1 MQIGSRPV
9 GGVVTITVTTGGTGY
24 ASAPVVAISGGSGT
38 GASAFAHM
46 AGTLVESVAIFNGGS
61 SYTSVPTISFSG
73 GSGTSAAAVATIAP
87 ITVTPL
93 SFFKGRYGDVYGVD
107 GSGRG
112 FRWNGVDAAVE
123 RIGLMKPATG
133 PSVTADSAATNGYLS
148 AIQMVNNGGGYSSP
162 PVVTITGGGATEQAT
177 GRALLANGRVTGV
190 RLTSPGKG
198 YASPPTV
205 SFTGGLGTGATF
217 SLGVQ
222 GQVWSVEVV
231 SGGTGYTAA
240 NESLSVEC
248 ATVTA
253 ASGYNILTF
262 SAAMAQTN
270 WTHIEAG
277 GGTVPITAW
286 AAGGSAATIQS
297 AAVTGPMI
305 LSKSTWPTVVFGNL
319 HGLTGHFAVPQVG
332 EDGLIE
338 SIQIQ
343 AGGTGA
349 TTTGITASISGGS
362 GTGASLRVRAAYSV
376 TSITVNNGGSGYFAN
391 PFVTVI
397 ANAADFLASPATVA
411 ATANATGAI
420 TGATVLRG
428 GMYEIPPTA
437 KILDTS
443 AVATATVRQRL
454 RGEYKCCTRYVDDT
468 PFDEAGPRASSISY
482 ITTLDAD
489 DTASSITWTLS
500 HNGLEPRVAAVE
512 LWRSTAD
519 QAVVVYRVAT
529 ILVTEPNFSGTYV
542 DNLSDNELQDSARKG
557 FALMPITLP
566 SGQLNARRF
575 GVPPA
580 EFSLAVMFQD
590 RAWLA
595 GSSIAGKQNALRFS
609 EVDEPESVPAE
620 NELMLQEN
628 TLVADSIVGLLPF
641 GSQLLIAQQSHLY
654 TLSYVSQPVID
665 ASMQLVSYRGV
676 LSAAC
681 MGVLGGVAILVDS
694 WGLYAFDGS
703 QEEALSVPIDNYW
716 QDGIIDFSK
725 TKLFHVQCERLT
737 KTARFFYC
745 RAGDSA
751 PVRCL
756 CYCVATKAWWEEE
769 FASAIY
775 AGSEVLVAGKVVPI
789 WSSASGNFLREGGL
803 TDSGVSVA
811 YTMQTGNNALIDE
824 KGERTVAVLYDP
836 TSATATLNAS
846 LYYNNSGT
854 PRPNAIASNR
864 GDGFVTVAGG
874 TAATLNM
881 AATRSALGNANGFA
895 QAYYAGRPEE
905 RSAGA
910 DRHVAVR
917 LAGVQDADKIT
928 LFGVAIKGA
937 T

>member
-24 ASAPVVAISGGSGT
+24 ASAPVVAISGGGGT
-38 GASAFAHM
+38 GASAYAHM
-46 AGTLVESVAIFNGGS
+46 AGTLVESVAILNGGS
-61 SYTSVPTISFSG
+61 SYTSVPTISFAG

-87 ITVTPL
+87 MTVAPI

-107 GSGRG
+107 GMGRG
-112 FRWNGVDAAVE
+112 LRWNSIDAAVE
-123 RIGLMKPATG
+123 QIGLMKPASG
-133 PSVTADSAATNGYLS
+133 PAVTAQSAVTNGYLT

-162 PVVTITGGGATEQAT
+162 PVVTISGGGASKQAT

-190 RLTSPGKG
+190 RLTNPGAG

-205 SFTGGLGTGATF
+205 AFTGGLGTGASF
-217 SLGVQ
+217 ALGVQ
-222 GQVWSVEVV
+222 GQIWSIEVV
-231 SGGTGYTAA
+231 SGGTGYTGA

-248 ATVTA
+248 ASVTA
-253 ASGYNILTF
+253 SGSARTLTF
-262 SAAMAQTN
+262 TATMAATN
-270 WTHIEAG
+270 WTHIDAG

-286 AAGGSAATIQS
+286 NSGSQATIQS
-297 AAVTGPMI
+297 FALTGPMT

-319 HGLTGHFAVPQVG
+319 QGLTGHHAVPSVG
-332 EDGLIE
+332 EDGRID

-343 AGGTGA
+343 AAGTGA
-349 TTTGITASISGGS
+349 TATGITASISGGS
-362 GTGASLRVRAAYSV
+362 GTGASLLVRTSYSV
-376 TSITVNNGGSGYFAN
+376 SSVTVTSAGSGYYAN

-397 ANAADFLASPATVA
+397 THPTDFLASPATIA
-411 ATANATGAI
+411 ATANVTGAI

-443 AVATATVRQRL
+443 AIATATVRQRI

-468 PFDEAGPRASSISY
+468 PFNEAGPRASSISY
-482 ITTLDAD
+482 ITTLDAI

-500 HNGLEPRVAAVE
+500 HNGLEPRVAAIE

-529 ILVTEPNFSGTYV
+529 ILATDASFSGTYV
-542 DNLSDNELQDSARKG
+542 DTLTDDELQDSSRKG

-575 GVPPA
+575 GVPPSD
-580 EFSLAVMFQD
+580 FSVAVMFQD
-590 RAWLA
+590 RTWIAC
-595 GSSIAGKQNALRFS
+595 SSQPGKQNALHFS
-609 EVDEPESVPAE
+609 EVDEPESMPAE

-628 TLVADSIVGLLPF
+628 TLVADAIVGLLPF
-641 GSQLLIAQQSHLY
+641 GSQLLVAQQSHLY
-654 TLSYVSQPVID
+654 ALTYIAQPVID

-725 TKLFHVQCERLT
+725 KSLFHVQCERLT
-737 KTARFFYC
+737 KVARFFYC
-745 RAGDSA
+745 RAADTA

-769 FASAIY
+769 FATAIY

-789 WSSASGNFLREGGL
+789 FGAATGAFLREGGL

-811 YTMQTGNNALIDE
+811 YKVQTGNNALMDE
-824 KGERTVAVLYDP
+824 KGERTIAVLYDP
-836 TSATATLNAS
+836 TGSTATLNAS
-846 LYYNNSGT
+846 LYYNNSAT
-854 PRPNAIASNR
+854 PRANAIASNR
-864 GDGFVTVAGG
+864 GDGFITVAGS

-881 AATRSALGNANGFA
+881 ADNRSALGAANGFA
-895 QAYYAGRPEE
+895 QAYYAGRPDE

-910 DRHVAVR
+910 DRHVAVQ
-917 LAGVQDADKIT
+917 LGGTQSADKIT
-928 LFGVAIKGA
+928 LFGIAIKGA

>member
-24 ASAPVVAISGGSGT
+24 ASPPVVVLSGGSGT
-38 GASAFAHM
+38 GASAYAHM
-46 AGTLVESVAIFNGGS
+46 AGTLVESIAIFNGGS
-61 SYTSVPTISFSG
+61 LYTSAPAVAFAG
-73 GSGTSAAAVATIAP
+73 GGGTGAAAVATVAP

-93 SFFKGRYGDVYGVD
+93 SFFKGRYGDLYGVD

-123 RIGLMKPATG
+123 HIGLMKPATG
-133 PSVTADSAATNGYLS
+133 PALTAQTAATNGYIS

-162 PVVTITGGGATEQAT
+162 PVVTITGGGATDQAT

-190 RLTSPGKG
+190 RLTDPGKG
-198 YASPPTV
+198 YSSPPSV
-205 SFTGGLGTGATF
+205 AFTGGMGTGASF
-217 SLGVQ
+217 SLNVL

-248 ATVTA
+248 ATVTE
-253 ASGYNILTF
+253 SLGSSVLTF
-262 SAAMAQTN
+262 TASMAQTN

-277 GGTVPITAW
+277 GGTVPITVW
-286 AAGGSAATIQS
+286 NNRSVLTIAS
-297 AAVTGPMI
+297 DAVTGPMT

-319 HGLTGHFAVPQVG
+319 HGLTGHFAVPSVG
-332 EDGLIE
+332 DDGRIDG
-338 SIQIQ
+338 IQIQ

-349 TTTGITASISGGS
+349 TATGITASISGGS
-362 GTGASLRVRAAYSV
+362 GTGASLLVRAAYSV
-376 TSITVNNGGSGYFAN
+376 SSVTVTNGGSGYYAN

-397 ANAADFLASPATVA
+397 TDPSDFLASPATIA
-411 ATANATGAI
+411 ATANVTGVL

-443 AVATATVRQRL
+443 AIATATVRQRI

-468 PFDEAGPRASSISY
+468 PFDESGPRASSISY
-482 ITTLDAD
+482 ITTLDAA

-500 HNGLEPRVAAVE
+500 HNGLEPRVAAIE

-529 ILVTEPNFSGTYV
+529 ILATEPNFSGTFV
-542 DNLSDNELQDSARKG
+542 DTLTDDELQDSSRKG

-575 GVPPA
+575 GVPPS

-590 RAWLA
+590 RAWMA
-595 GSSIAGKQNALRFS
+595 GSSQVGKQNSLRFS

-628 TLVADSIVGLLPF
+628 TLVADAIVGLLPF
-641 GSQLLIAQQSHLY
+641 GSQLLVAQQSHLY
-654 TLSYVSQPVID
+654 TLTYVAQPVID

-681 MGVLGGVAILVDS
+681 MGVLGGVALLVDS
-694 WGLYAFDGS
+694 WGMYAFDGS

-725 TKLFHVQCERLT
+725 KNLFHVQCERLT
-737 KTARFFYC
+737 KVARFFYC
-745 RAGDSA
+745 RAEEAA

-769 FASAIY
+769 FAAAIY

-789 WSSASGNFLREGGL
+789 FGAAAGLFLREGGL

-811 YTMQTGNNALIDE
+811 YKVQTGNNALVDE

-836 TSATATLNAS
+836 TGSSATLSAS
-846 LYYNNSGT
+846 LYYNNSDS
-854 PRPNAIASNR
+854 PRANAIASNR
-864 GDGFVTVAGG
+864 GDGFVTVAGS

-881 AATRSALGNANGFA
+881 ADNRSALGAANGYA
-895 QAYYAGRPEE
+895 QAYYAGRPED

-917 LAGVQDADKIT
+917 LGGEQSDDKIT
-928 LFGVAIKGA
+928 LFGISLKGA

>member
-61 SYTSVPTISFSG
+61 SYVSVPTISFSG

-87 ITVTPL
+87 LTVAPL

-107 GSGRG
+107 GTGRG
-112 FRWNGVDAAVE
+112 FRWNGVDASVE
-123 RIGLMKPATG
+123 QIGIMNPATG
-133 PSVTADSAATNGYLS
+133 PAVTAQTAVTNGYIA

-162 PVVTITGGGATEQAT
+162 PAVTITGGGATEQAA

-198 YASPPTV
+198 YSSTPSV
-205 SFTGGLGTGATF
+205 DFTGGLGSGATF
-217 SLGVQ
+217 ALNVQ
-222 GQVWSVEVV
+222 GQVYSVEVV

-240 NESLSVEC
+240 NESQSVEC
-248 ATVTA
+248 QSVTA
-253 ASGYNILTF
+253 AGAGATLTF
-262 SAAMAQTN
+262 TIGMAQTD
-270 WTHIEAG
+270 WTHIDAG
-277 GGTVPITAW
+277 GGVVPITIW
-286 AAGGSAATIQS
+286 SSRTQAAIASSGL
-297 AAVTGPMI
+297 TGPMT

-319 HGLTGHFAVPQVG
+319 NGLTGHLAVPSVG
-332 EDGLIE
+332 EDGRIE

-376 TSITVNNGGSGYFAN
+376 TSVTITSGGTNYYAD

-397 ANAADFLASPATVA
+397 ANAADFQASPATIAV
-411 ATANATGAI
+411 TANATGVI
-420 TGATVLRG
+420 TAATVLRG

-437 KILDTS
+437 KILDTA
-443 AVATATVRQRL
+443 AVATATVRQRM
-454 RGEYKCCTRYVDDT
+454 RGEYKCCTRYIDDT
-468 PFDEAGPRASSISY
+468 PADEAGPRASSISF
-482 ITTLDAD
+482 ITTLDAS

-500 HNGLEPRVAAVE
+500 HSGLEPRVAAVE

-529 ILVTEPNFSGTYV
+529 ILATAGNFSGTYA
-542 DNLSDNELQDSARKG
+542 DTLTDDELQDSSRSG

-575 GVPPA
+575 GVPPS

-590 RAWLA
+590 RAWMA
-595 GSSIAGKQNALRFS
+595 GSSQVGKQNALRFS

-641 GSQLLIAQQSHLY
+641 GSQLIIAQQGHLY
-654 TLSYVSQPVID
+654 TLSYVAQPVID
-665 ASMQLVSYRGV
+665 ASMQLVSYRGA
-676 LSAAC
+676 LSATC
-681 MGVLGGVAILVDS
+681 MGVLGGVAIIVDS
-694 WGLYAFDGS
+694 WGMYAFDGN

-716 QDGIIDFSK
+716 QDGVIDFSK
-725 TKLFHVQCERLT
+725 KTLFHIQCERLT

-745 RAGDSA
+745 RSGDSA
-751 PVRCL
+751 PVRAL

-769 FASAIY
+769 YASAVY
-775 AGSEVLVAGKVVPI
+775 AGSEVLVAGKVVPL
-789 WSSASGNFLREGGL
+789 WGSTTGGFLKEGGL

-811 YTMQTGNNALIDE
+811 YKMQTGNGALVDE

-836 TSATATLNAS
+836 TATTATLNAS
-846 LYYNNSGT
+846 LYYNNSAT
-854 PRPNAIASNR
+854 PRANAIASNR
-864 GDGFVTVAGG
+864 GDGFVTVTGS

-881 AATRSALGNANGFA
+881 ADSRSALGAANGFA
-895 QAYYAGRPEE
+895 QAYYAGRPDE

-910 DRHVAVR
+910 DRHVAVQ
-917 LAGVQDADKIT
+917 LAGTQSADRIT
-928 LFGVAIKGA
+928 IFGLAIKGA
-937 T
+937 Q